1 LAHAPLEFRSYNA
14 RAMNRFEEL
23 RALLDLEQIELN
35 IFRGQ
40 NERGQPGRLFGG
52 QVLSQALMAAG
63 RTVERLP
70 AHSLHGYFLRPGD
83 PSVPVV
89 YTVDRLRDGRSFVTR
104 NVVAYQRGQA
114 ILNLSASFHQAEAG
128 IEHQDTMPAAPDPES
143 VPTWDQRMEQ
153 ARERFPNWQER
164 YERGAPPIDF
174 RFVNLPV
181 YLGGE
186 PGPDP
191 NLMWLRADG
200 ELVEG
205 DALLHQCFITY
216 ATDMSMIDTIVR
228 HHARPSSFLAGM
240 SASLDHA
247 VWFHRP
253 FRANEWLLYAQD
265 SPCAYG
271 ARGFARGAISTR
283 AGVRVASVAQEG
295 LVRRG
300 ASRR

>member
-1 LAHAPLEFRSYNA
+1 
-14 RAMNRFEEL
+14 MNRFDEL

-40 NERGQPGRLFGG
+40 NERQQVGRLFGG

-104 NVVAYQRGQA
+104 NVVAFQRGQA
-114 ILNLSASFHQAEAG
+114 ILNLSASFHQAEDG
-128 IEHQDTMPAAPDPES
+128 FEHQDEMPPAPAPES
-143 VPTWDQRMEQ
+143 LPTFDERIRENR
-153 ARERFPNWQER
+153 ARIANWAERA
-164 YERGAPPIDF
+164 ERGGPPIDF
-174 RFVNLPV
+174 RFVDLPV
-181 YLGGE
+181 YLGGD

-191 NLMWLRADG
+191 NLIWMRADG
-200 ELVEG
+200 ELPDG
-205 DALLHQCFITY
+205 DSLLHQCFVTY

-228 HHARPSSFLAGM
+228 HHGRPSTGGVPGM
-240 SASLDHA
+240 AASLDHA

-265 SPCAYG
+265 SPCAFG
-271 ARGFARGAISTR
+271 ARGFARGAIYSQ

-295 LVRRG
+295 LVRRPV
-300 ASRR
+300 APRP

>member
-1 LAHAPLEFRSYNA
+1 
-14 RAMNRFEEL
+14 MQNRFDEF

-40 NERGQPGRLFGG
+40 NERGQVGRLFGG

-89 YTVDRLRDGRSFVTR
+89 YTVDRLRDGKSFVTR

-114 ILNLSASFHQAEAG
+114 ILNLSASFHQAEDG
-128 IEHQDTMPAAPDPES
+128 FEHQDAMPPAPAPES
-143 VPTWDQRMEQ
+143 VPTWDQRMQENR
-153 ARERFPNWQER
+153 ARIANWAERV
-164 YERGAPPIDF
+164 ERGGPPIDF
-174 RFVNLPV
+174 RFVDLPV
-181 YLGGE
+181 YLGGD

-191 NLMWLRADG
+191 NLIWMRADG
-200 ELVEG
+200 ELPEG
-205 DALLHQCFITY
+205 DTLLHQCFVTY

-228 HHARPSSFLAGM
+228 HHGRPHTGGVPGM
-240 SASLDHA
+240 AASLDHA

-265 SPCAYG
+265 SPCAFG
-271 ARGFARGAISTR
+271 ARGFARGAIYTQ

-295 LVRRG
+295 LVRR
-300 ASRR
+300 AAPPKRA

>member
-1 LAHAPLEFRSYNA
+1 
-14 RAMNRFEEL
+14 MKRFEEL
-23 RALLDLEQIELN
+23 RKLLDLEQIELN

-40 NERGQPGRLFGG
+40 NERGQVGRLFGG
-52 QVLSQALMAAG
+52 QVLAQALMAAA

-83 PSVPVV
+83 PRVPVV
-89 YTVDRLRDGRSFVTR
+89 YTVDRLRDGRSFSTR
-104 NVVAYQRGQA
+104 NVVAHQHGQA
-114 ILNLSASFHQAEAG
+114 ILNLSASFHQAEDG
-128 IEHQDTMPAAPDPES
+128 FTHQDPMPPAPEPES
-143 VPTWDQRMEQ
+143 VPTWAQRMRQ
-153 ARERFPNWQER
+153 VPQLAQWAERV
-164 YERGAPPIDF
+164 ERGAPPIDF
-174 RFVNLPV
+174 RFVELPI

-191 NLMWLRADG
+191 NLIWMRADG
-200 ELVEG
+200 EIAPEDVRM
-205 DALLHQCFITY
+205 HQCFVTY

-228 HHARPSSFLAGM
+228 HHGRREPGGEPGM
-240 SASLDHA
+240 AASLDHA

-271 ARGFARGAISTR
+271 ARGFARGAIYTR

-295 LVRRG
+295 LVRRPVP
-300 ASRR
+300 REP

>member
-1 LAHAPLEFRSYNA
+1 
-14 RAMNRFEEL
+14 MKRFDEL
-23 RALLDLEQIELN
+23 RKLLDLERIELN

-40 NERGQPGRLFGG
+40 NERGQVGRLFGG

-63 RTVERLP
+63 RTVEHLP

-114 ILNLSASFHQAEAG
+114 ILNLSASFHQAEDG
-128 IEHQDTMPAAPDPES
+128 FEHQDPMPPAPEPES
-143 VPTWDQRMEQ
+143 VPTWSQRMRQ
-153 ARERFPNWQER
+153 TPALAQWAERI
-164 YERGAPPIDF
+164 ERGAPPIDF
-174 RFVNLPV
+174 RFVELPV

-191 NLMWLRADG
+191 NLIWMRAGG
-200 ELVEG
+200 EIEAG
-205 DALLHQCFITY
+205 DALLHQCFVTY

-228 HHARPSSFLAGM
+228 HHGRPNTGGVPGM
-240 SASLDHA
+240 AASLDHA

-253 FRANEWLLYAQD
+253 FRADEWLLYAQD
-265 SPCAYG
+265 SPCAFG
-271 ARGFARGAISTR
+271 GRGFARGAIYTR
-283 AGVRVASVAQEG
+283 DGVRVASVAQEG
-295 LVRRG
+295 LVRRL
-300 ASRR
+300 APHKRS

>member
-1 LAHAPLEFRSYNA
+1 
-14 RAMNRFEEL
+14 MNRFEEL

-40 NERGQPGRLFGG
+40 NERGQIGRLFGG

-89 YTVDRLRDGRSFVTR
+89 YTVDRLRDGKSFVTR

-114 ILNLSASFHQAEAG
+114 ILNLSASFHQAEDG
-128 IEHQDTMPAAPDPES
+128 FEHQDAMPAAPRPED
-143 VPTWDQRMEQ
+143 VPTWDERMDEQRAQ
-153 ARERFPNWQER
+153 VANYAERF
-164 YERGAPPIDF
+164 ERGAPPIDF
-174 RFVNLPV
+174 RFVDLPV
-181 YLGGE
+181 YLGGK

-200 ELVEG
+200 DLSAA
-205 DALLHQCFITY
+205 DALLHQGFVTY

-228 HHARPSSFLAGM
+228 HHGRPDLGGVPGM
-240 SASLDHA
+240 AASLDHA

-253 FRANEWLLYAQD
+253 FRADQWLLFAQE
-265 SPCAYG
+265 SPCAFG
-271 ARGFARGAISTR
+271 ARGFARGAIYTR
-283 AGVRVASVAQEG
+283 EGVRVASVAQEG
-295 LVRRG
+295 LVRRPAPPKPAG
-300 ASRR
+300 ART